1 MPSPTAL
8 VALILAHQGGWD
20 EILMVAGPVLL
31 MWLVLRAA
39 NRRAHR
45 LADAT
50 EAGDAAGTPTSA
62 AGDEHADLERG
73 EVSPSDRPSP
83 RER

>member
-1 MPSPTAL
+1 MPSTVTAA
-8 VALILAHQGGWD
+8 VVILAHQGGWD

-45 LADAT
+45 MVDRAEGFGTGEGTTVETAT
-50 EAGDAAGTPTSA
+50 EY
-62 AGDEHADLERG
+62 
-73 EVSPSDRPSP
+73 EVRSPDRPSP